1 LAITHNPPLPFS
13 LGETLGGE
21 YGHYELEGVGYG
33 LSPKCFPQKT
43 GGGYVAK
50 R

>member
-1 LAITHNPPLPFS
+1 MRPA
-13 LGETLGGE
+13 GGDLFPQE
-21 YGHYELEGVGYG
+21 KMEGVGYG

-43 GGGYVAK
+43 GGGYVAE